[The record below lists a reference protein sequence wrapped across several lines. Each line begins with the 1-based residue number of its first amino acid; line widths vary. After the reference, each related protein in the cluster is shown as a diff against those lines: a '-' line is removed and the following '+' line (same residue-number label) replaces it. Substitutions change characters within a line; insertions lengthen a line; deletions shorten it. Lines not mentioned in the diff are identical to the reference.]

1 MARVWIEDR
10 IGHAVYVRAVADAKR
25 AGRTPP
31 GRYRVRWYDPDGK
44 PRMKT
49 VARKIDAEAE
59 RTRMESRLADGSYRD
74 PAAGRVKFAEVAES
88 WLTAQIHLKR
98 STRNRYRGVLDVH
111 VIPRWGT
118 TSLDRIHFED
128 IAEWLADML
137 SGQAAGGRKL
147 SPRSV
152 RKAYVVLS
160 RVLGHAVKSRR
171 LAVNPSVGVPLP
183 KPAPTDHVYLDDMQ
197 VEALANASG
206 AYGVFIQLLSYTG
219 LRWGEASALK
229 VGRVD
234 LDSCRAHIVDA
245 YVEDNGKLYLD
256 SPKNHERRSVP
267 IPRFLVEKLKPYV
280 DGRGEEQLLFTAPQ
294 GGPLRARNF
303 RQRFFAPAV
312 AKAGLGH
319 LKVTPHKLRHT
330 AASLAIASG
339 ADVNV
344 VQTMLGHKSATLTLD
359 TYGHLFPDRLDEVS
373 KKMHKRRAKQLA
385 KAKAKL
391 EKAERRAREAAEAV
405 ATLEEGSA

>member
-10 IGHAVYVRAVADAKR
+10 IGHAAYARSVAEAKR

-44 PRMKT
+44 PKMKT
-49 VARKIDAEAE
+49 FTRKVDAESE
-59 RTRMESRLADGSYRD
+59 RTRMESRLNDGSYRD
-74 PAAGRVKFAEVAES
+74 PAAARVKFAEVAES
-88 WLTAQIHLKR
+88 WLSAQIHLKR
-98 STRNRYRGVLDVH
+98 STRVRYRGVLDVH
-111 VIPRWGT
+111 VIPKWGT
-118 TSLDRIHFED
+118 TPLDRIHFED
-128 IAEWLADML
+128 IAEWLADLL
-137 SGQAAGGRKL
+137 SGEATGGRKL

-160 RVLGHAVKSRR
+160 RVLGYAVQARR
-171 LAVNPSVGVPLP
+171 LVVNPAVGVPLP
-183 KPAPTDHVYLDDMQ
+183 KAMPADHVYLDDMQ
-197 VEALANASG
+197 VDALANASG
-206 AYGVFIQLLSYTG
+206 AYRVFILLLAYTG
-219 LRWGEASALK
+219 LRWGEGSALK

-234 LDSCRAHIVDA
+234 LDACRAHIVEA
-245 YVEDNGKLYLD
+245 YAEDNGKLYLD
-256 SPKNHERRSVP
+256 TPKNHERRSVP
-267 IPRFLVEKLKPYV
+267 IPRFLAEELKPHV
-280 DGRGEEQLLFTAPQ
+280 QGRGDEDLLFTAPQ

-373 KKMHKRRAKQLA
+373 KKMHKRRSKQLA

-391 EKAERRAREAAEAV
+391 EKAEKKARKAAEAV
-405 ATLEEGSA
+405 AVLEDPAA